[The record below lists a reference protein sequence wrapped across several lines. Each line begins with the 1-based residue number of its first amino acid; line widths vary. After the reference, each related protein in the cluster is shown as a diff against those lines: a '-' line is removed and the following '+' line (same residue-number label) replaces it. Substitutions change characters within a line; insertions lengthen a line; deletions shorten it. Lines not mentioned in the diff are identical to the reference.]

1 MLKSPMNERQPLTFV
16 GHLEEL
22 RTRLLWCLAAY
33 TAAFFVCY
41 SQTSL
46 LLKLV
51 MQPLRVN
58 FPEIRLTALTIT
70 EGFFTTMK
78 LAAWTGFILVLPI
91 VAWHVWRFV
100 SPGLLPRERRFA
112 AWSLLPML
120 LLFCAG
126 CCACYFGFLP
136 FILKLMISSMGSDL
150 NANFSYAAYVDFILV
165 AILVSGT
172 LFELP
177 LLLIFLDATGIWTVE
192 QAVAYRRHGIV
203 IAFVIGGILSPP
215 DVISQFLVTIPLLL
229 LMEIGIHLA
238 FFCRNFRTSTVPAD
252 G

>member
-1 MLKSPMNERQPLTFV
+1 MTESQPLTFIE
-16 GHLEEL
+16 HLEEL
-22 RTRLLWCLAAY
+22 RARLLWCLAAY
-33 TAAFFVCY
+33 MAAFLLCY
-41 SQTSL
+41 SQTTL
-46 LLKLV
+46 LLRLV
-51 MQPLRVN
+51 MRPLRVN

-70 EGFFTTMK
+70 ESFFTTMK
-78 LAAWTGFILVLPI
+78 LAAWAGLIVVFPVLV
-91 VAWHVWRFV
+91 WHVWQFV

-120 LLFCAG
+120 LLFVAG

-136 FILKLMISSMGSDL
+136 FILKLMISGMGSDL

-165 AILVSGT
+165 SLMISGILC
-172 LFELP
+172 ELP
-177 LLLIFLDATGIWTVE
+177 LLLVFLDATSIWTVE

-203 IAFVIGGILSPP
+203 IAFVIGGIFSPP

-229 LMEIGIHLA
+229 LMEIGIRLA

-252 G
+252 E